1 MFKLKENI
9 DKSIYNL
16 FHKGS
21 IGTFILK
28 ILNIIL
34 VFSTNFLLAKF
45 IGAKQYGIYAYII
58 SWTSIL
64 SILSLFGLHLLVV
77 REVSI
82 YKTQND
88 WSSFYRLFLWSI
100 KTIFFS
106 SLVIS
111 ILGGLILSFLSK
123 NKFLHNFSVIIWFG
137 MILVP
142 LLSFI
147 SLYQGILRGL
157 GYIVKAQIPQFFI
170 LPVVFLILILSS
182 SQLTRLNGIL
192 AIKFRIVAAILSL
205 LTAILFFKFSL
216 KGYSVKSSVY
226 QQHSSLEWIKS
237 ALPLFVSSSGQIMN
251 QRISVV
257 VLGNLLGPKEAGIFD
272 ITFKIATFVNFPL
285 MIINMP
291 LAPIIPRFYIKN
303 EYNQLQ
309 KLITNSTRIAFLFS
323 LLFVLFLIY
332 WGNKILLLVG
342 KEFSSGYF
350 SLVILSFGFLV
361 NVGMGSVMLL
371 LNMTKNEFFVA
382 KIIIG
387 SVLINIFLNIILIP
401 KLHIIGAAIANSI
414 VIILWNLLLSIGV
427 YKKLSIY
434 PTILGKNFLKLN
446 NK

>member
-1 MFKLKENI
+1 MFELKEGI

-16 FHKGS
+16 FRKGS

-34 VFSTNFLLAKF
+34 VFGTNFLLARF
-45 IGAKQYGIYAYII
+45 IGAKQYGIYAYVI
-58 SWTSIL
+58 SWASIL

-82 YKTQND
+82 YKTKND
-88 WSSFYRLFLWSI
+88 WSSFYKLFHWST

-106 SLVIS
+106 SLIIS
-111 ILGGLILSFLSK
+111 ILGGLILYFLSK
-123 NKFLHNFSVIIWFG
+123 NKFLHNFSIAIWLG

-147 SLYQGILRGL
+147 SFYQGILRGL
-157 GYIVKAQIPQFFI
+157 GCIVKAQIPQFLI
-170 LPVVFLILILSS
+170 LPVVFLILILFS
-182 SQLTRLNGIL
+182 SQLTDLDGIL
-192 AIKFRIVAAILSL
+192 AIKFRIIAAILSL
-205 LTAILFFKFSL
+205 LIAILFFKSL
-216 KGYSVKSSVY
+216 SKRCLIKSSVY

-237 ALPLFVSSSGQIMN
+237 ALPLFISSIGQIIN

-272 ITFKIATFVNFPL
+272 ITFKIANFVNLPL

-291 LAPIIPRFYIKN
+291 LAPIIVKFYVKH
-303 EYNQLQ
+303 EYDQLQ
-309 KLITNSTRIAFLFS
+309 KLITNSTRIVFFLS
-323 LLFVLFLIY
+323 LLFVLFLIFC
-332 WGNKILLLVG
+332 GNKIFLLVG
-342 KEFSSGYF
+342 KEFSSGYYA
-350 SLVILSFGFLV
+350 LIILSLGFLI

-371 LNMTKNEFFVA
+371 LNMTKNEVFVA
-382 KIIIG
+382 KVII
-387 SVLINIFLNIILIP
+387 SSALINMFFNIILIP

-414 VIILWNLLLSIGV
+414 VVILWNLLLSIGV

-434 PTILGKNFLKLN
+434 PTILGKKFFKL
-446 NK
+446 